1 MSRPAS
7 MQLRQTVVSVPAATD
22 TVLVAFNP
30 LRKYLAIANIGTGLA
45 SLGFDQVA
53 VVNSG
58 YPLAPA
64 ASLGA
69 QGGGL
74 VWEAGVVPLNGM
86 HCISTAGTTVVV
98 LEGS

>member
-7 MQLRQTVVSVPAATD
+7 MSITQTVVTVPAATN
-22 TVLVAFNP
+22 TSLVVFNP
-30 LRKYLAIANIGTGLA
+30 LRKYLAIANIGTGQGSLA
-45 SLGFDQVA
+45 FDKTA
-53 VVNSG
+53 VVNQG

-74 VWEAGVVPLNGM
+74 LWEAGAVPLNGVNV
-86 HCISTAGTTVVV
+86 ISTAGTTVVV
-98 LEGS
+98 LEGV